1 MSFSHQIARP
11 PQGGRVLLCLG
22 ALLLLSAG
30 LASAQML
37 APPPIDKSKEEAALK
52 AASTGDDNPA
62 DIQAVLDVCTRC
74 HSSSQ
79 FLGKVRTSDGWEQIY
94 SEMANNGAR
103 PTEEQIDQIVRY
115 FQLNLTL
122 VNVNS
127 ASGEELA
134 ATLQTGGDVAT
145 AIVMR
150 RARKPFSDINDLA
163 SIKGVDRK
171 VLAKLKDRLKF

>member
-1 MSFSHQIARP
+1 MFFSSFIPRP

-22 ALLLLSAG
+22 AVFLLSAG
-30 LASAQML
+30 AVLAQVP
-37 APPPIDKSKEEAALK
+37 APPAIDKSREEAALK
-52 AASTGDDNPA
+52 AASTVDDNPA

-74 HSSSQ
+74 HSASQ
-79 FLGKVRTSDGWEQIY
+79 FLGRVRTSDGWEQIY
-94 SEMANNGAR
+94 SQMANNGAR
-103 PTEEQIDQIVRY
+103 PTEAQIDQIVRY

-134 ATLQTGGDVAT
+134 ATLQTGPEIGT

-150 RARKPFSDINDLA
+150 RAQKPFTDINDLA
-163 SIKGVDRK
+163 SIEGVDRK
-171 VLAKLKDRLKF
+171 TLARLKDRLQF